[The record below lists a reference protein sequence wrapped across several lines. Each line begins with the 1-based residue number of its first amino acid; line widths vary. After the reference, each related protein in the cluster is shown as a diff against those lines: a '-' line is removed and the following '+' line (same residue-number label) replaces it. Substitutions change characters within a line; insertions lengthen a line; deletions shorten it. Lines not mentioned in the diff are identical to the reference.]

1 MLTLARMTAMPSFPD
16 APPLRTDAEV
26 LERVEQLVGRAAS
39 PSTLWLLLVDGDDRQ
54 APVVTPI
61 DGAPPWP
68 DGFVD
73 GLARVVAGIAPD
85 LATPNGPGSVIFVR
99 ERLGSRHV
107 TDQDQAW
114 AQALASMCGRVGVV
128 LRGVYGST
136 PCESRML
143 RTSSARS
150 ALRLLSFALF

>member
-54 APVVTPI
+54 TPAVMPI
-61 DGAPPWP
+61 DDVPPWP

-73 GLARVVAGIAPD
+73 GLAQVVAGIAPD
-85 LATPNGPGSVIFVR
+85 LTTANGPGSVIFVR
-99 ERLGSRHV
+99 EQIGRAHV
-107 TDQDQAW
+107 
-114 AQALASMCGRVGVV
+114 
-128 LRGVYGST
+128 
-136 PCESRML
+136 
-143 RTSSARS
+143 
-150 ALRLLSFALF
+150 